1 MYTNVNHNNNGYG
14 QQQEQTALRTGS
26 KTKRKKNTEK
36 SEGVALRNS
45 CEEALIKRTTTRGKK
60 KKANKTRRVY
70 VYILQHKST
79 G

>member
-1 MYTNVNHNNNGYG
+1 MVMGSNKNK
-14 QQQEQTALRTGS
+14 QLSEQALKQRE
-26 KTKRKKNTEK
+26 KKNTEK